1 MNQVL
6 LIALLAFIA
15 SVDSFKSNI
24 RVINLN
30 RVSASS
36 PSSKTTF
43 AQSYQLKPSYHANTL
58 SAGYKILS
66 SIR

>member
-30 RVSASS
+30 RVSAS
-36 PSSKTTF
+36 PSKTTF